1 MRWLYR
7 SFAARAV
14 FQAVVRRIIVIAA
27 AATALFPQAAQA
39 VTLDP
44 LKPCYRSVDETTTEP
59 VHVVGRDFTPGSEVA
74 VTIDGATTQAFADQQ
89 GVVEGDVKAP
99 FRASGERAFTL
110 TLTETAKP
118 ANTIGVTSRVT
129 ALAMRLK
136 PAKAKPSKKVRF
148 IGRGFTDGG
157 GTMVYAHYVR
167 AGKLRKTVA
176 LGAPQGPCGTLDV
189 KRRQIPISKPK
200 TGRWTLQV
208 DNQQAYSPQPFGV
221 FVRLAI
227 TVRRVLRAQARR

>member
-27 AATALFPQAAQA
+27 AFAALFPQAAQA
-39 VTLDP
+39 VTLDA
-44 LKPCYRSVDETTTEP
+44 LKPCYRSVDETTREP
-59 VHVVGRDFTPGSEVA
+59 VHVVGHDFTPGSQVA
-74 VTIDGATTQAFADQQ
+74 VTIDGATTQAFANKD
-89 GVVEGDVKAP
+89 GVVEGDVQAP
-99 FRASGERAFTL
+99 FQAKGERAFTL
-110 TLTETAKP
+110 TLVEADKP
-118 ANTIGVTSRVT
+118 ANTVGVTGRVT

-148 IGRGFTDGG
+148 IGRGFTDG
-157 GTMVYAHYVR
+157 TVVYGHYVR

-176 LGAPQGPCGTLDV
+176 LGTPQGPCGTLDV

-221 FVRLAI
+221 FVRLSI